1 MTYNRA
7 HHIWSIPMTLTE
19 SESRALTFEDLG
31 VPEFICRSLSRRGFD
46 EPFAIQRVAIADILQ
61 GHDVCGAAP
70 TGSGKTLAFGIPL
83 VAMTPKGTPR
93 RPKALVLSPTRELA
107 DQIASEMETL
117 SSRTSITTVYGGVA
131 YGKQVNAL
139 KHGTDIL
146 VACPGRLEDLM
157 ESGSVILDDIE
168 RVVIDEADRMADM
181 GFLPAVRR
189 ILDAATSRTQTILFS
204 ATLDGDVAHLV
215 KNYQHDP
222 IRHEVVP
229 QHDSISI
236 ADHRF
241 WTVSRDERVSLLAE
255 TVAAAWPTIV
265 FCRTRH
271 GADRL
276 TKQLE
281 RDGIKAVSIH
291 GGKSQPQR
299 TRALAEF
306 TEHRAHALIATDVAA
321 RGIHVD
327 DVTSVVH
334 FDPPEDHKAY
344 IHRSGRTARAG
355 QGGVVVSLIEPN
367 GRRAARRMQREVG
380 IEVEIVDP
388 DVASITSF
396 GDSTATLAPA
406 REVNERSRSSS
417 KQRQRSQSKK
427 SGGQSSGQRRDSSR
441 SQGDSSKRDGRKPH
455 RGQSARYGD
464 DRSDSRRSEGADR
477 GSRENNN
484 DSRRSD
490 SNDRPRRSESGRSE
504 SGRND
509 SRRNETGGN
518 RQDGPGRNRNTA
530 NAGKR
535 RNSSGGHR
543 KGQQAG
549 TRNSSR
555 RD

>member
-1 MTYNRA
+1 M
-7 HHIWSIPMTLTE
+7 SLTE
-19 SESRALTFEDLG
+19 SEPRALTFEDLG
-31 VPEFICRSLSRRGFD
+31 VPDFICRSLHRRGID
-46 EPFAIQRVAIADILQ
+46 EPFAIQRVAIADIMQ
-61 GHDVCGAAP
+61 GSDVCGAAP

-83 VAMTPKGTPR
+83 VAITPKGSPR
-93 RPKALVLSPTRELA
+93 RPRSLVLSPTRELA
-107 DQIASEMETL
+107 DQIASEMEPL
-117 SSRTSITTVYGGVA
+117 SNHTSITTVYGGVA

-157 ESGSVILDDIE
+157 DSGTVVLDDIE

-189 ILDAATSRTQTILFS
+189 ILDATTSRTQTILFS

-215 KNYQHDP
+215 KHYQNDP
-222 IRHEVVP
+222 VRHEVVP
-229 QHDSISI
+229 EHNSISI

-241 WTVSRDERVSLLAE
+241 WTVARDARVSLLAE

-276 TKQLE
+276 TKQLA
-281 RDGIKAVSIH
+281 RDGITAVSIH

-388 DVASITSF
+388 DIASITSF
-396 GDSTATLAPA
+396 GDPTATLAPA
-406 REVNERSRSSS
+406 REVRERQRPSS
-417 KQRQRSQSKK
+417 KQRQGSQPKK
-427 SGGQSSGQRRDSSR
+427 TGGQPGKKRRDTSQRGDMSSTR
-441 SQGDSSKRDGRKPH
+441 GDRKPH
-455 RGQSARYGD
+455 RGQGSRQD
-464 DRSDSRRSEGADR
+464 DQRSEP
-477 GSRENNN
+477 
-484 DSRRSD
+484 RRSD
-490 SNDRPRRSESGRSE
+490 SNDRPRRTTEAQRDRQRRAEGDGSSRNNRGERRQSGPSSHRKGSKA
-504 SGRND
+504 GQ
-509 SRRNETGGN
+509 RR
-518 RQDGPGRNRNTA
+518 A
-530 NAGKR
+530 
-535 RNSSGGHR
+535 SSGGHR
-543 KGQQAG
+543 KGQAPRAR
-549 TRNSSR
+549 TSSR
-555 RD
+555 RG

>member
-1 MTYNRA
+1 
-7 HHIWSIPMTLTE
+7 MTLTD
-19 SESRALTFEDLG
+19 SEPRALTFESLG
-31 VPEFICRSLSRRGFD
+31 VPDFICRALSARGIE
-46 EPFAIQRVAIADILQ
+46 EPFAIQRVAIEDILQ
-61 GHDVCGAAP
+61 GNDVCGAAP

-83 VAMTPKGTPR
+83 VAMTSKGTSR

-107 DQIASEMETL
+107 DQIATEMETL
-117 SSRTSITTVYGGVA
+117 SRRTSITTVYGGVA
-131 YGKQVNAL
+131 YGKQVNSL
-139 KHGTDIL
+139 KQGTDIL

-215 KNYQHDP
+215 KHYQNDP
-222 IRHEVVP
+222 VRHEVVP
-229 QHDSISI
+229 EHNSISI

-241 WTVSRDERVSLLAE
+241 WTVARDGRVSLLAE

-396 GDSTATLAPA
+396 GDPTATLAPA
-406 REVNERSRSSS
+406 RVERERSQPS
-417 KQRQRSQSKK
+417 KSRQRNQSKK
-427 SGGQSSGQRRDSSR
+427 SGGYSSGKRRDSSR
-441 SQGDSSKRDGRKPH
+441 GDTPSSKRDSRKPH
-455 RGQSARYGD
+455 RGQGPREDAQ
-464 DRSDSRRSEGADR
+464 RSE
-477 GSRENNN
+477 
-484 DSRRSD
+484 SRRSD
-490 SNDRPRRSESGRSE
+490 SNDRTRRNDGR
-504 SGRND
+504 RND
-509 SRRNETGGN
+509 SRRADGGEFTRSERN
-518 RQDGPGRNRNTA
+518 GRRQDGAGRQDGPGRNRNNA

-535 RNSSGGHR
+535 RSSAGGHR
-543 KGQQAG
+543 KGQSAG
-549 TRNSSR
+549 ARNSTR
-555 RD
+555 RG

>member
-1 MTYNRA
+1 M
-7 HHIWSIPMTLTE
+7 SLTE
-19 SESRALTFEDLG
+19 SKPRALTFEELG
-31 VPEFICRSLSRRGFD
+31 VPDFICRSLHRRGID
-46 EPFAIQRVAIADILQ
+46 EPFAIQRVAIADIMQ
-61 GHDVCGAAP
+61 GNDVCGAAP

-83 VAMTPKGTPR
+83 VAMTRKGSPR
-93 RPKALVLSPTRELA
+93 RPTSLVLSPTRELA
-107 DQIASEMETL
+107 DQIASEMEPL
-117 SSRTSITTVYGGVA
+117 SNRTSITTVYGGVA

-157 ESGSVILDDIE
+157 ESGNVVLNDIE

-189 ILDAATSRTQTILFS
+189 ILNATTSRTQTILFS

-215 KNYQHDP
+215 KHYQNDP
-222 IRHEVVP
+222 VRHEVVP
-229 QHDSISI
+229 EHNSISL

-241 WTVSRDERVSLLAE
+241 WTVARDARVSLLAE

-276 TKQLE
+276 TKQLA
-281 RDGIKAVSIH
+281 RDGITAVSIH

-388 DVASITSF
+388 DVASITPF
-396 GDSTATLAPA
+396 GDPTATLAPA
-406 REVNERSRSSS
+406 REVRERQRPSS
-417 KQRQRSQSKK
+417 KQRQGSQPKK
-427 SGGQSSGQRRDSSR
+427 TGGQLGKKRRNTSQRGDMSSTR
-441 SQGDSSKRDGRKPH
+441 GDRKSH
-455 RGQSARYGD
+455 RGQ
-464 DRSDSRRSEGADR
+464 
-477 GSRENNN
+477 GSRQDDQHSEA
-484 DSRRSD
+484 RRSD
-490 SNDRPRRSESGRSE
+490 SNDRPRRTTEAQRDRQRRAEGDGSSRNNRGERRESGPASHRK
-504 SGRND
+504 GAKADQHR
-509 SRRNETGGN
+509 
-518 RQDGPGRNRNTA
+518 A
-530 NAGKR
+530 
-535 RNSSGGHR
+535 SSGGHR
-543 KGQQAG
+543 KGQS
-549 TRNSSR
+549 TRARTSSR
-555 RD
+555 RG

>member
-1 MTYNRA
+1 M
-7 HHIWSIPMTLTE
+7 SLTE
-19 SESRALTFEDLG
+19 SESRALTFEELG
-31 VPEFICRSLSRRGFD
+31 VPDFICRSLHRRGID
-46 EPFAIQRVAIADILQ
+46 EPFAIQRVAIADIMQ
-61 GHDVCGAAP
+61 GSDVCGAAP

-83 VAMTPKGTPR
+83 VAMSRKGTPR
-93 RPKALVLSPTRELA
+93 RPTSLVLSPTRELA
-107 DQIASEMETL
+107 DQIASEMEPL
-117 SSRTSITTVYGGVA
+117 SNRISITTVYGGVA

-157 ESGSVILDDIE
+157 ESGTVVLDDIE

-189 ILDAATSRTQTILFS
+189 ILDATTSRTQTILFS

-215 KNYQHDP
+215 KHYQNDP
-222 IRHEVVP
+222 VRHEVVP
-229 QHDSISI
+229 EHNSISI

-241 WTVSRDERVSLLAE
+241 WTVARDARVSLLAE

-281 RDGIKAVSIH
+281 RDGITAVSIH

-380 IEVEIVDP
+380 IDVDVVDP
-388 DVASITSF
+388 DVASITAF
-396 GDSTATLAPA
+396 GNPTATLAPA
-406 REVNERSRSSS
+406 REVRERPRSSS
-417 KQRQRSQSKK
+417 KQRQGSQPKKTGSQSGKK
-427 SGGQSSGQRRDSSR
+427 RRDTSPRGDMSSTR
-441 SQGDSSKRDGRKPH
+441 GDRKPH
-455 RGQSARYGD
+455 RGQGSRQD
-464 DRSDSRRSEGADR
+464 DQRSEA
-477 GSRENNN
+477 
-484 DSRRSD
+484 RRSD
-490 SNDRPRRSESGRSE
+490 SSNRPRRTPEAQQDQQRRAEGDGSSRNNRSE
-504 SGRND
+504 RRQSGP
-509 SRRNETGGN
+509 SSHHKGAKAGQRR
-518 RQDGPGRNRNTA
+518 A
-530 NAGKR
+530 
-535 RNSSGGHR
+535 SSGGHR
-543 KGQQAG
+543 KGQG
-549 TRNSSR
+549 PRDRSSSR
-555 RD
+555 RG

>member
-1 MTYNRA
+1 M
-7 HHIWSIPMTLTE
+7 SITE
-19 SESRALTFEDLG
+19 SEPRALTFEELG
-31 VPEFICRSLSRRGFD
+31 VPDVVCRSLQHRGIK
-46 EPFAIQRVAIADILQ
+46 EPFAIQRVAIADIMQ
-61 GHDVCGAAP
+61 GNDVCGAAP

-83 VAMTPKGTPR
+83 VAMTSKGSPR
-93 RPKALVLSPTRELA
+93 RPTSLVLSPTRELA
-107 DQIASEMETL
+107 DQIASEIKSLTQ
-117 SSRTSITTVYGGVA
+117 STSITTVYGGVA

-139 KHGTDIL
+139 KYGTDIL

-157 ESGSVILDDIE
+157 ESGTVVLDHIE

-189 ILDAATSRTQTILFS
+189 ILDATTSRTQTILFS

-215 KNYQHDP
+215 KHYQNDP
-222 IRHEVVP
+222 VRHEVVP
-229 QHDSISI
+229 DHNSISL

-241 WTVSRDERVSLLAE
+241 WTVARDGRVSLLTE

-276 TKQLE
+276 TKQLA
-281 RDGIKAVSIH
+281 RGGITAVSIH

-299 TRALAEF
+299 TRALADF

-388 DVASITSF
+388 DVTSLTPF
-396 GDSTATLAPA
+396 GDPTATLAPA
-406 REVNERSRSSS
+406 LKVHERPRSSS
-417 KQRQRSQSKK
+417 KNRQGSQSKNTGVK
-427 SGGQSSGQRRDSSR
+427 
-441 SQGDSSKRDGRKPH
+441 SSKSRHDASKRNDMSSTRGDRQPH
-455 RGQSARYGD
+455 RGQGSRQD
-464 DRSDSRRSEGADR
+464 DQRSEARRS
-477 GSRENNN
+477 N
-484 DSRRSD
+484 
-490 SNDRPRRSESGRSE
+490 SNDRPRRTTEAQQDRQRRAEADGSSQNNRGEGRQSKPG
-504 SGRND
+504 SHRKGAKAGQ
-509 SRRNETGGN
+509 RR
-518 RQDGPGRNRNTA
+518 A
-530 NAGKR
+530 
-535 RNSSGGHR
+535 SSGGHR
-543 KGQQAG
+543 KGQAPRAR
-549 TRNSSR
+549 TSSR
-555 RD
+555 RR

>member
-1 MTYNRA
+1 M
-7 HHIWSIPMTLTE
+7 SSSE
-19 SESRALTFEDLG
+19 SEPRALTFEELG
-31 VPEFICRSLSRRGFD
+31 VPGFICRSLHRRGIN
-46 EPFAIQRVAIADILQ
+46 EPFAIQRVAIADIMQ
-61 GHDVCGAAP
+61 GNDVCGAAP

-83 VAMTPKGTPR
+83 VAMSRKGSPR
-93 RPKALVLSPTRELA
+93 RPTSLVLSPTRELA
-107 DQIASEMETL
+107 DQIASEMEPL
-117 SSRTSITTVYGGVA
+117 SNRTSITTVYGGVA

-157 ESGSVILDDIE
+157 ESGNVVLDHIE

-189 ILDAATSRTQTILFS
+189 ILDATTSRTQTILFS

-215 KNYQHDP
+215 KHYQNHP
-222 IRHEVVP
+222 VRHEVVP
-229 QHDSISI
+229 GHSSSSI
-236 ADHRF
+236 ADHKF
-241 WTVSRDERVSLLAE
+241 WTVARDARVSLLAE
-255 TVAAAWPTIV
+255 TIAAAWPTIV

-276 TKQLE
+276 TKQLA
-281 RDGIKAVSIH
+281 RDGVTAVSIH

-367 GRRAARRMQREVG
+367 GRRAARRLQREVG
-380 IEVEIVDP
+380 IDVDIVDP
-388 DVASITSF
+388 DIASITPF

-406 REVNERSRSSS
+406 REVRERQRLSS
-417 KQRQRSQSKK
+417 KQRQGSQPKKTAGRSGRKQLDTSQRSDVSSTRGDRKPDRGQGSRQDNQRSEARLSNSIDKPRRTTEAQRDRQRGAGADGSARINRSERRQSKPGTHRK
-427 SGGQSSGQRRDSSR
+427 GARAGQRR
-441 SQGDSSKRDGRKPH
+441 
-455 RGQSARYGD
+455 A
-464 DRSDSRRSEGADR
+464 
-477 GSRENNN
+477 
-484 DSRRSD
+484 
-490 SNDRPRRSESGRSE
+490 
-504 SGRND
+504 
-509 SRRNETGGN
+509 
-518 RQDGPGRNRNTA
+518 
-530 NAGKR
+530 
-535 RNSSGGHR
+535 SSGGHR
-543 KGQQAG
+543 KGQTPRAR
-549 TRNSSR
+549 TSSR
-555 RD
+555 RG

>member
-1 MTYNRA
+1 M
-7 HHIWSIPMTLTE
+7 SLTE
-19 SESRALTFEDLG
+19 SEPRALTFEELG
-31 VPEFICRSLSRRGFD
+31 VPDFICRSLHRRGID
-46 EPFAIQRVAIADILQ
+46 EPFAIQRVAIAEIMQ
-61 GHDVCGAAP
+61 GSDVCGAAP

-83 VAMTPKGTPR
+83 VAITPKGSPR
-93 RPKALVLSPTRELA
+93 RPRSLVLSPTRELA
-107 DQIASEMETL
+107 DQIASEMEPL
-117 SSRTSITTVYGGVA
+117 SNHTSITTVYGGVA

-157 ESGSVILDDIE
+157 ESGTVVLDDIE

-189 ILDAATSRTQTILFS
+189 ILDATTSRTQTILFS

-215 KNYQHDP
+215 KHYQNDP
-222 IRHEVVP
+222 VRHEVVP
-229 QHDSISI
+229 EHNSISI

-241 WTVSRDERVSLLAE
+241 WTVARDARVSLLAE

-276 TKQLE
+276 TKQLA
-281 RDGIKAVSIH
+281 RDGITAVSIH

-388 DVASITSF
+388 DVASITPF
-396 GDSTATLAPA
+396 GDPTATLAPA
-406 REVNERSRSSS
+406 REVRERQRPSS
-417 KQRQRSQSKK
+417 KQRQGSQPKK
-427 SGGQSSGQRRDSSR
+427 TAGQPGKKRRNTSQGGDMSSR
-441 SQGDSSKRDGRKPH
+441 RGDRKPH
-455 RGQSARYGD
+455 RGQ
-464 DRSDSRRSEGADR
+464 
-477 GSRENNN
+477 GSRQDDQHAEA
-484 DSRRSD
+484 RRSD
-490 SNDRPRRSESGRSE
+490 SNDRPRRTTEAQRDRQRRAEGDGSSRNNRGERRQSGPSSHRK
-504 SGRND
+504 GAKAGQ
-509 SRRNETGGN
+509 RR
-518 RQDGPGRNRNTA
+518 A
-530 NAGKR
+530 
-535 RNSSGGHR
+535 SSGGHR
-543 KGQQAG
+543 KGQSPRAR
-549 TRNSSR
+549 TSSR
-555 RD
+555 RG